1 LYNADMIEWEE
12 TETGLRVFDRTKT
25 EVSIE
30 TDDWEATDAGHDID
44 RPLDETIA
52 GYATELRLPPA
63 LVKATSLTSEETYK
77 HGGDAEALGLD
88 ADEFLLNIS
97 LNIKTY
103 IRFSGP
109 AVISKTEDYTE
120 LHVSFPEQ
128 TLVTFG
134 FRSHHEAPVDT
145 ITVPPTPEGVATAVT
160 YSSSSHKTTGADRS
174 YPTLRGHPPRIEF
187 DGRTEIPDHVRE
199 EQFDTNIELAVP
211 DSFEYVF
218 VAAPLVYYL
227 QAEMTVEDRRSPVL
241 RAPDAGVE
249 YRFTPL
255 PGFQHEVVRLLRRV
269 FFLDCLVRNAGPYS
283 WDLAETPLLET
294 IGIDAEETYEATPG
308 EQLATYLD
316 APYER
321 IDDELPEWHLAMHVE
336 PVPDNATSLP
346 YFFNNLGLIYLP
358 ESTDLEK
365 DELLN
370 KSIDD
375 FYRAGCETP
384 SEGPGISP
392 EMSPPKAAA
401 GLTREGPGPVESVD
415 RRDPVLHEGRV
426 NGWLADGVPIDVF
439 KAVPESYKN
448 RFKYL
453 DKGSGDIDVT
463 VVLNDEKMADEHQTV
478 AEIYEERAEQLPIE
492 VTVHENL
499 SKSELAGVLESPHDF
514 VHYIGH
520 CEEDGL
526 RCQNGNLSVSTIEET
541 NVQTFFLNA
550 CGSYYEGH
558 ELVEKGSVAGAVTFT
573 KVLNKQAAKVG
584 VAFARLLI
592 NGFNIDLALRFA
604 RRRIMMGKDYAV
616 VGDGTHVL
624 TQADNRLPVLLTVEE
639 GEDGAFEMTHTNMSA
654 ETNGTI
660 CQVYHTKYDEYH
672 LQGVEVTLEFSRAE
686 LLEFLDRAK
695 APAIYDGE
703 LYWSEEL
710 RKVLEA

>member
-1 LYNADMIEWEE
+1 MIEWEE
-12 TETGLRVFDRTKT
+12 TDSGLRVFDRTKT

-30 TDDWEATDAGHDID
+30 TVGWKATDAGYDID
-44 RPLDETIA
+44 RPLDETVS
-52 GYATELRLPPA
+52 GYVSELRLPPA
-63 LVKATSLTSEETYK
+63 LVKANSLTSNEEFK
-77 HGGDAEALGLD
+77 HGGDAEAIDLD
-88 ADEFLLNIS
+88 ADEYLLNVS

-103 IRFSGP
+103 VRFSGP
-109 AVISKTEDYTE
+109 AVISKNEDYTE
-120 LHVSFPEQ
+120 LHVSFPDR

-134 FRSHHEAPVDT
+134 FRSHHEEPVDT
-145 ITVPPTPEGVATAVT
+145 ITVPPTTEGIATAIT

-174 YPTLRGHPPRIEF
+174 YPTLRGHPPKIEL
-187 DGRTEIPDHVRE
+187 GGQTEIPDPVRE
-199 EQFDTNIELAVP
+199 EQFDTGIEMVVP

-218 VAAPLVYYL
+218 VAGPLAYYL

-249 YRFTPL
+249 YPFTPL
-255 PGFQHEVVRLLRRV
+255 PGFQHEVVKLLRRV

-283 WDLAETPLLET
+283 WDLAEMPLLDRVD
-294 IGIDAEETYEATPG
+294 IDAEATYASSPG

-321 IDDELPEWHLAMHVE
+321 IDDELPEWHLAMHVD
-336 PVPDNATSLP
+336 PIPDNATSLP
-346 YFFNNLGLIYLP
+346 YFLDNLGLVYLS

-370 KSIDD
+370 KSIGD
-375 FYRAGCETP
+375 FYRAGKPP
-384 SEGPGISP
+384 SH
-392 EMSPPKAAA
+392 PPRPAVSTARK
-401 GLTREGPGPVESVD
+401 GPGPVKSVD
-415 RRDPVLHEGRV
+415 RRDPVLYEGKV

-439 KAVPESYKN
+439 KAVPEAYQN

-453 DKGSGDIDVT
+453 DPEGGDIDVT
-463 VVLNDEKMADEHQTV
+463 VILNDEEMVDEHETA
-478 AEIYEERAEQLPIE
+478 AEIYENRAKDLPID
-492 VTVHENL
+492 VTVHEHL
-499 SKSELAGVLESPHDF
+499 PKDELADVFESPHDF

-526 RCQNGNLSVSTIEET
+526 RCRDGNLSVSDIEES

-558 ELVEKGSVAGAVTFT
+558 DLIEKGSVAGAVTFT

-584 VAFARLLI
+584 VAFAQLLI
-592 NGFNIDLALRFA
+592 NGYDIAHAIQLA

-616 VGDGTHVL
+616 VGDGTHQL
-624 TQADNRLPVLLTVEE
+624 TQADNRIPSLGYLT
-639 GEDGAFEMTHTNMSA
+639 
-654 ETNGTI
+654 ETDDKYEIEINSLTI
-660 CQVYHTKYDEYH
+660 DQIGGCYQVYLPGSDE
-672 LQGVEVTLEFSRAE
+672 LQLHGNDSIVEVSESELRSFLE
-686 LLEFLDRAK
+686 RAK
-695 APAIYDGE
+695 MPLIYDGD

-710 RKVLEA
+710 SKEI

>member
-12 TETGLRVFDRTKT
+12 TESGLRVFDRTKT

-30 TDDWEATDAGHDID
+30 TDAWDAADAGHDID
-44 RPLDETIA
+44 RPLDETMS
-52 GYATELRLPPA
+52 GFTTEIRLPPA
-63 LVKATSLTSEETYK
+63 LVKAISLTSEEKYK
-77 HGGDAEALGLD
+77 HGGDAQALDLD
-88 ADEFLLNIS
+88 ADEYLLNVN

-109 AVISKTEDYTE
+109 AVVSKTEDYTE
-120 LHVSFPEQ
+120 LHVSFPEP

-134 FRSHHEAPVDT
+134 FRSHHEAPVNT

-160 YSSSSHKTTGADRS
+160 YSSSSHKTTGPDRS
-174 YPTLRGHPPRIEF
+174 YPTLRGHPPQIELG
-187 DGRTEIPDHVRE
+187 GRTEIPDRVRE
-199 EQFDTNIELAVP
+199 ERFDTNIEMAVP

-218 VAAPLVYYL
+218 VAAPLAYYM

-249 YRFTPL
+249 YLFTPL

-283 WDLAETPLLET
+283 WDLAEMPLLEAVD
-294 IGIDAEETYEATPG
+294 IDAEATYEATPG

-321 IDDELPEWHLAMHVE
+321 IDDELPEWHLAMHVD
-336 PVPDNATSLP
+336 PIPDNATSLP
-346 YFFNNLGLIYLP
+346 YFLDNLGLVYLP
-358 ESTDLEK
+358 DSTDLEK

-375 FYRAGCETP
+375 FYRAG
-384 SEGPGISP
+384 GP
-392 EMSPPKAAA
+392 EMTPEAVSPKAAA
-401 GLTREGPGPVESVD
+401 GLTREGPGPVESVN
-415 RRDPVLHEGRV
+415 RRDPVLHEGQV
-426 NGWLADGVPIDVF
+426 NGWLAEGVPIDVF
-439 KAVPESYKN
+439 KVVPEAYEN
-448 RFKYL
+448 RFQYL
-453 DKGSGDIDVT
+453 NKDDADIDVT
-463 VVLNDEKMADEHQTV
+463 VILNDEEMVDEHETV

-492 VTVHENL
+492 VTVHEHL

-526 RCQNGNLSVSTIEET
+526 RCRNGNLAVSDIEES

-550 CGSYYEGH
+550 CGSYYEGRD
-558 ELVEKGSVAGAVTFT
+558 LVEKGSVAGAVTFT

-592 NGFNIDLALRFA
+592 NGFNIDLALRLA

-624 TQADNRLPVLLTVEE
+624 TQTDNRFPVLLTIEDN
-639 GEDGAFEMTHTNMSA
+639 EDGGFELTHTHMSV

-660 CQVYHTKYDEYH
+660 CQIYHTKHDDYH
-672 LQGVEVTLEFSRAE
+672 LQGAEVTLGFRRSE